1 MDSFFNQQNLLFHQ
15 QLQVRRRLDG
25 PSKLFCSSL
34 IFFIVLFSAGIVSV
48 LTAPRFIPRSCDKS
62 RTVLDSPWGIVSDDT
77 HPSTN
82 GNYTQVS
89 TLVNKQII
97 RSEVVVISD
106 VLTPVVNFPKNLENE
121 KVYSVSGHTKNADHW
136 HFQVTIFSKIVDY
149 FWNGLLLLFQFR
161 RKYRSSRFTIKS
173 F

>member
-1 MDSFFNQQNLLFHQ
+1 MTGCIQTRDPNIKSTNISEQDDDKRVNIIHLSTAAPLGRLKLTMDSFFNQQNLLFHQ

-97 RSEVVVISD
+97 RS
-106 VLTPVVNFPKNLENE
+106 
-121 KVYSVSGHTKNADHW
+121 
-136 HFQVTIFSKIVDY
+136 
-149 FWNGLLLLFQFR
+149 
-161 RKYRSSRFTIKS
+161 
-173 F
+173 